1 MAEKREHQPGDRA
14 LRLPSRLKISAFERF
29 EDRLGWSGGIAVGAS
44 DRSPTTQRQSGQQML
59 IAPEEDGEP
68 LGPCDFQGEL
78 ELKEIATGELHPGE
92 GRHPLQSGFHN
103 LSSREGHASKGGDL
117 VDEVRRL
124 VPGIRDASVEVDK
137 ILDLPS
143 PSEGGIHRRN
153 RGHPDPRR
161 VTSQLDRIGQ
171 GVGSDMSDDG
181 EIRARR
187 LDPGLQDAAT
197 LRDRE
202 GKRLPGRTTDVGG
215 RCPCSSEVFQIGGN
229 HVEPQRFAGIVQ
241 RRVDRRHRT
250 PKHGDFL
257 SSGAHARS
265 LSQARASTSI
275 ACHPMIQPSKIG
287 STFAA
292 VTAAVLLL
300 APFLLSSAV
309 AAQEEV
315 GAEAAVNQAAAVLD
329 FDLDALPP
337 LPGGEGLAG
346 AVAGLDG
353 HLIIVAGG
361 ANFPDSPRWE
371 TDKAWHD
378 DIHVLDLT
386 RMESG
391 WTTFEGGLGGS
402 IAYGVSVSHPTLGVV
417 SIGGDTGQGITS
429 EVFALRTGQSGGAP
443 VRTDLPA
450 LPTPLAYAAGTIV
463 GNDLYVFGGRS
474 DSKGP
479 ATTAGWRL
487 KIDADGDVVTWID
500 DLENERTWRPIKD
513 LPGPA
518 RILPVAG
525 ELRGKLYC
533 FSGVALEPDDG
544 DGHRRVVP
552 YLRDSWR
559 YDPSTDEWMQVADS
573 PRPTAAAP
581 SPAIKVGWDM
591 LAIVGGDD
599 GALIDQIASLKDDHP
614 GFPTGVIV
622 YHPITDRWTE
632 RGDHP
637 IDRDAG
643 KSPPVTAATIAITG
657 TETEYDGQTL
667 IASGEIRPRTR
678 TPRLALVQTLVVP
691 AALGALDW
699 TAIALYGVVLV
710 WMGFFFSRRENSTDE
725 YFLAGRRIP
734 WWASGISIFATSLS
748 AITFMA
754 IPAKTWDT
762 DWTYFIQ
769 NLLIIV
775 VAPVAAMLLV
785 PAFRRL
791 DVTTAY
797 EYLEHRFH
805 ASLRLAASALY
816 MLFQVGRVAVVTLLP
831 ALALAAVT
839 GLDVTT
845 CIVVMGILCILYTAL
860 GGIEA
865 VIWSDVLQAA
875 VLFGGAGWALTIML
889 FGTEGGLS
897 GLVEEASAAGKLRT
911 VDVSFDLTRASLL
924 VIVLGGIFSNIIPY
938 ASDQSVVQRY
948 LAVKDVREAKRAV
961 WAGALLA
968 LPASLLFF
976 GLGTALWGFY
986 RSNPELL
993 RPTGQLDQILPLF
1006 IVDML
1011 PAGVAGVVLAGL
1023 FAAAMSSLDS
1033 SMNSVATAFTTDWYR
1048 RFRPKADDRSR
1059 LVVARIATVT
1069 IGVLGTTAAIVMAKL
1084 NNSSLLDL
1092 WFEVLGLFGSGIAGV
1107 FLLGALTRRTGPIA
1121 GWCGLVASAV
1131 AVWSVSMFTDIS
1143 GLTFAAVGIIT
1154 CLATGFLVGIVDRRP
1169 APQ

>member
-1 MAEKREHQPGDRA
+1 
-14 LRLPSRLKISAFERF
+14 
-29 EDRLGWSGGIAVGAS
+29 
-44 DRSPTTQRQSGQQML
+44 
-59 IAPEEDGEP
+59 
-68 LGPCDFQGEL
+68 
-78 ELKEIATGELHPGE
+78 
-92 GRHPLQSGFHN
+92 
-103 LSSREGHASKGGDL
+103 
-117 VDEVRRL
+117 
-124 VPGIRDASVEVDK
+124 
-137 ILDLPS
+137 
-143 PSEGGIHRRN
+143 
-153 RGHPDPRR
+153 
-161 VTSQLDRIGQ
+161 
-171 GVGSDMSDDG
+171 
-181 EIRARR
+181 
-187 LDPGLQDAAT
+187 
-197 LRDRE
+197 
-202 GKRLPGRTTDVGG
+202 
-215 RCPCSSEVFQIGGN
+215 
-229 HVEPQRFAGIVQ
+229 
-241 RRVDRRHRT
+241 
-250 PKHGDFL
+250 
-257 SSGAHARS
+257 
-265 LSQARASTSI
+265 
-275 ACHPMIQPSKIG
+275 MINPSKIG
-287 STFAA
+287 RVFASFTA
-292 VTAAVLLL
+292 VALLL
-300 APFLLSSAV
+300 DPILSSAL
-309 AAQEEV
+309 ATQDEPGDDADLKS
-315 GAEAAVNQAAAVLD
+315 AEAVLD

-353 HLIIVAGG
+353 RRIIVAGG
-361 ANFPDSPRWE
+361 ANFPDPPRWE
-371 TDKAWHD
+371 TEKTWHD
-378 DIHVLDLT
+378 DIHVLDLA
-386 RMESG
+386 RPEAG
-391 WTTFEGGLGGS
+391 WTTFDDALGGPV
-402 IAYGVSVSHPTLGVV
+402 AYGVSVSHPSLGVV
-417 SIGGDTGQGITS
+417 SIGGDTGEGIIAD
-429 EVFALRTGQSGGAP
+429 VFALRTDDAGAAPSRTRLPSLP
-443 VRTDLPA
+443 V
-450 LPTPLAYAAGTIV
+450 PLAYAAGTIL
-463 GNDLYVFGGRS
+463 GEDIYVFGGRS

-479 ATTAGWRL
+479 ASAAGWRL
-487 KIDADGDVVTWID
+487 RIGADGTIGEWTSI
-500 DLENERTWRPIKD
+500 RD

-525 ELRGKLYC
+525 GLRGGLYC
-533 FSGVALEPDDG
+533 FSGVALEPDG
-544 DGHRRVVP
+544 SDGHRRVVP
-552 YLRDSWR
+552 YLRDAWR
-559 YDPSTDEWMQVADS
+559 YDPSTDDWTPLAEA

-581 SPAIKVGWDM
+581 SPAIQVGWDM
-591 LAIVGGDD
+591 MAIIGGDD
-599 GALIDQIASLKDDHP
+599 GALIDRIDALQDAHP
-614 GFPTGVIV
+614 GFQTGVLV

-637 IDRDAG
+637 VEPEVG
-643 KSPPVTAATIAITG
+643 KSPPVTAATIAISG
-657 TETEYDGQTL
+657 TDTAFDGRSL

-678 TPRLALVQTLVVP
+678 TPHLAVVESLVVP
-691 AALGALDW
+691 ATLGALDW
-699 TAIALYGVVLV
+699 SAIALYGVVLV
-710 WMGFFFSRRENSTDE
+710 WMGFFFSRREKSTDE

-762 DWTYFIQ
+762 DWTYFLQ

-845 CIVVMGILCILYTAL
+845 CIVVMGILCILYTVL

-865 VIWSDVLQAA
+865 VIWSDVLQSA
-875 VLFGGAGWALTIML
+875 VLFGGAGWALAIML

-897 GLVEEASAAGKLRT
+897 GLVSEASAAGKLRT
-911 VDVSFDLTRASLL
+911 VDVSFDLTRSSLL
-924 VIVLGGIFSNIIPY
+924 VIILGGIFSNIIPY

-948 LAVKDVREAKRAV
+948 LAVKDVHEAKRAV

-1011 PAGVAGVVLAGL
+1011 PAGVAGFVLAGL

-1048 RFRPKADDRSR
+1048 RFRPRADDRSR
-1059 LVVARIATVT
+1059 LVVARIATFT
-1069 IGVLGTTAAIVMAKL
+1069 IGVLGTGAAIVMASL

-1107 FLLGALTRRTGPIA
+1107 FLLGALTRRTGPVA
-1121 GWCGLVASAV
+1121 GWCGLVASAS
-1131 AVWSVSMFTDIS
+1131 AVWSVGMFTEIS

-1154 CLATGFLVGIVDRRP
+1154 CILTGLLVGLVDRRP
-1169 APQ
+1169 ATT